1 MAMWRSLA
9 MGSLLFGGG
18 FGRHGKRL
26 GAGPAMIGDIEQD
39 AFRPEEFLLE
49 IAGLMSVLPLID
61 VVARAEALELLRELV
76 DILDQHAEMMD
87 AAELHAL
94 AELVGLE
101 FEDRHVQ
108 RAVAE
113 EHAVGEVAVRPPD
126 LLEIERFLVEFGHR
140 LRVLGGDRDVAK
152 LGHRGL
158 LALRMSLCST
168 TGGSIRSAA

>member
-18 FGRHGKRL
+18 FGRHGRGL
-26 GAGPAMIGDIEQD
+26 GTGAAMLGDVEQD

-49 IAGLMSVLPLID
+49 IAGLMSVLALID
-61 VVARAEALELLRELV
+61 VVAGAEALELLREFV

-87 AAELHAL
+87 AAEIHTL

-108 RAVAE
+108 RTVGQE
-113 EHAVGEVAVRPPD
+113 NTVGEVAVRPPD
-126 LLEIERFLVEFGHR
+126 LLEIKGLLVELGHR
-140 LRVLGGDRDVAK
+140 LRILGGDRDVAK
-152 LGHRGL
+152 L
-158 LALRMSLCST
+158 
-168 TGGSIRSAA
+168 